1 MFLKSSFVLSVIAA
15 ASYTCQAQ
23 SQLAASQIMVSA
35 INMDGIEA
43 NFMFAPLANNG
54 GAQVWI
60 EVKSGLTKKSAVSPT
75 GGFEYHIHV
84 KPVGPNNDC
93 MATGGHLDP
102 TNVGAA
108 KCLAVKPD
116 KCQEGDLSG
125 KHGELK
131 ATESGAIP
139 PQSYN
144 DKYIQF
150 SGETTTIAGRSVV
163 IHNNGTRVACGN
175 IYPFEQSSSP
185 STSTKG
191 ATSAPDGDIQ
201 SQHSGASGGQVVLT
215 MAVAVAGTV
224 FGALMAL

>member
-23 SQLAASQIMVSA
+23 SQLVASQIMASA

-60 EVKSGLTKKSAVSPT
+60 EVKSGLSKKFAISPT

-84 KPVGPNNDC
+84 NPVGPNNDC

-108 KCLAVKPD
+108 KCLAAKPD

-144 DKYIQF
+144 DKYIKF

-175 IYPFEQSSSP
+175 IYPFKQSSSP
-185 STSTKG
+185 STSTNS
-191 ATSAPDGDIQ
+191 ASSAPGGEVQ
-201 SQHSGASGGQVVLT
+201 SQHSGASGGQVVVT
-215 MAVAVAGTV
+215 MAMAVAGTV

>member
-1 MFLKSSFVLSVIAA
+1 MLLKSSLILSVLAA

-23 SQLAASQIMVSA
+23 SQLVASQIMAAA
-35 INMDGIEA
+35 INQDGIEA
-43 NFMFAPLANNG
+43 NFMFAPLPNNG

-60 EVKSGLTKKSAVSPT
+60 EVKSGLTKKFAVSPT

-84 KPVGPNNDC
+84 NQVGPGNDC

-131 ATESGAIP
+131 ATDSGAIP
-139 PQSYN
+139 PISYN
-144 DKYIQF
+144 DKYIHF
-150 SGETTTIAGRSVV
+150 SGEAATIAKRSVV

-175 IYPFEQSSSP
+175 IYPFDQSTSPSSSAAEV
-185 STSTKG
+185 TSSSQNNALHSSAG
-191 ATSAPDGDIQ
+191 RVVATVAM
-201 SQHSGASGGQVVLT
+201 T
-215 MAVAVAGTV
+215 MAVAGSVLGV
-224 FGALMAL
+224 LVVL